1 MKKFRI
7 IALLLAL
14 TMLLGCGSA
23 IDGEQDAQGVKAE
36 MTAEPVASTTA
47 IFIDD
52 ITMIIGETIVLK
64 PEFTGERDA
73 VAYSVA
79 DESVCVVRN
88 GMLRA
93 AAEGATEVTVS
104 CENSEAACTF
114 SVTVTKEAGVE
125 AIDEFNIA
133 GGFDNEDPLG
143 KWEISGAT
151 AELHIVESDAE
162 GGNSTNAFK
171 LWCSDDGPIDVTLSR
186 ALVDMPAGTYTFTMK
201 ARAGMLDELAVSING
216 EQFLWSAGQIML
228 NKNTSYFVYEL
239 AEDGDIAFSVTVT
252 AAEGNSGWG
261 YLDDIAVEKGDTAP
275 LISVFPA
282 NLNYSFENGLEDWV
296 LEQNDGFL
304 GAVNAYSTTTAA
316 TGVYAINYWGEKGAS
331 DAFTLKQTVT
341 GLTEGTYRLSIMM
354 MIGCDLALTEL
365 SEAYIYIRDY
375 DGEGSELQLPLG
387 AVTGWNEGNMTLY
400 ALEGIEIT
408 QSTAEIGLY
417 MSMGEN
423 TVWIHFDDFLLEK
436 V

>member
-1 MKKFRI
+1 
-7 IALLLAL
+7 
-14 TMLLGCGSA
+14 
-23 IDGEQDAQGVKAE
+23 
-36 MTAEPVASTTA
+36 
-47 IFIDD
+47 
-52 ITMIIGETIVLK
+52 
-64 PEFTGERDA
+64 
-73 VAYSVA
+73 
-79 DESVCVVRN
+79 
-88 GMLRA
+88 
-93 AAEGATEVTVS
+93 
-104 CENSEAACTF
+104 
-114 SVTVTKEAGVE
+114 
-125 AIDEFNIA
+125 
-133 GGFDNEDPLG
+133 
-143 KWEISGAT
+143 
-151 AELHIVESDAE
+151 
-162 GGNSTNAFK
+162 
-171 LWCSDDGPIDVTLSR
+171 
-186 ALVDMPAGTYTFTMK
+186 
-201 ARAGMLDELAVSING
+201 MLDELAVSING